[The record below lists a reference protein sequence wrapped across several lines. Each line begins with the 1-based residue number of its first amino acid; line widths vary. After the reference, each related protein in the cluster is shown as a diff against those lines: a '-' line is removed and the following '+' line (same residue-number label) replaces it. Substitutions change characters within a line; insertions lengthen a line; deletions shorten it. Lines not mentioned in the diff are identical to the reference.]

1 MVSQKS
7 ALNWKG
13 TCMSINLRI
22 ALVIMAVITFTYIM
36 RRIRKSQMRIEDSL
50 YWIFVAVALLI
61 AALFPQIP
69 IWLSELLH
77 IQSPANFVYLSIIFV
92 LLIHDFML
100 TLQVSKL
107 ENKTKDLAQR
117 YAIDNAKIF
126 SDNKHQG

>member
-1 MVSQKS
+1 
-7 ALNWKG
+7 
-13 TCMSINLRI
+13 MSINLRI

-69 IWLSELLH
+69 IWLSDLLH
-77 IQSPANFVYLSIIFV
+77 IQSPANFVYLSIIFM

>member
-1 MVSQKS
+1 MVPQKS
-7 ALNWKG
+7 ALSWEG
-13 TCMSINLRI
+13 ISMSVNLRI

-107 ENKTKDLAQR
+107 ENKMKDLVQR
-117 YAIDNAKIF
+117 YAVDHAETLDKK
-126 SDNKHQG
+126 NK